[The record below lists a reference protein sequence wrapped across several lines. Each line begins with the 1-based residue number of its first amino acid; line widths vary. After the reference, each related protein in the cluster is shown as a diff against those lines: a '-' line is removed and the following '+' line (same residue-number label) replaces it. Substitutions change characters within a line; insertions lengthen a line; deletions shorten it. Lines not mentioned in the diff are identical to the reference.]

1 MFAGSG
7 RMGSAANTTAL
18 AQNSA
23 NMRLNGLEQD
33 YNRAFSSM
41 LESQKFLNQ
50 AQNQAINNQI
60 TPVQNMIA
68 GAPKNVTKTVH
79 QEKSFID
86 AVSGLLP
93 WR

>member
-41 LESQKFLNQ
+41 LESQKFLDQ
-50 AQNQAINNQI
+50 AQN
-60 TPVQNMIA
+60 
-68 GAPKNVTKTVH
+68 
-79 QEKSFID
+79 
-86 AVSGLLP
+86 
-93 WR
+93 